1 MLLAPDVYAPR
12 DAPRDTRLSVCPPAF
27 LSFASS
33 ILARLSLPVY
43 PCPSILDRL
52 SALPV
57 FLPCP
62 SVRLVCPLHLRDGQ
76 SVRPSFL
83 LHVSHHSPCRT
94 QRLAPLGHCLDSV
107 PATNN
112 IPISIMP

>member
-43 PCPSILDRL
+43 PCPSILNRL

-83 LHVSHHSPCRT
+83 LPCF
-94 QRLAPLGHCLDSV
+94 APLAVQD
-107 PATNN
+107 PA
-112 IPISIMP
+112 PGPSRALPRLGPGYK